1 MASSDRALRFLA
13 RERPDVVAGLV
24 RELLPGLLREGTT
37 LEPEAVDDPKL
48 DLPPPLDADLVARV
62 GDDELLHVEFQGYR
76 DRSFVDRLFRYH
88 LSLVLR
94 YPRRRVTTVAIWLL
108 RPPDSQRIELIRRA
122 STLVEV
128 ASVVL
133 SEVKASRLLA
143 AGGTACFA
151 AMADAEGRTEQE
163 LCTLVA
169 NALKQQGAG
178 FSMRYA
184 AVALAAAR
192 GRYDAMIRAMTEMNP
207 PLIIEDLVLFGED
220 RGYER
225 GLNEG
230 LERGLN
236 EGLERGLNEGL
247 ERGRDEGRA
256 IGLDQGGRA
265 ELRRAIVDLLETR
278 AIALSAIERAR
289 IDGENE
295 LSRLRS
301 WLRLS
306 AIARTAADVFR

>member
-1 MASSDRALRFLA
+1 
-13 RERPDVVAGLV
+13 
-24 RELLPGLLREGTT
+24 
-37 LEPEAVDDPKL
+37 
-48 DLPPPLDADLVARV
+48 
-62 GDDELLHVEFQGYR
+62 
-76 DRSFVDRLFRYH
+76 
-88 LSLVLR
+88 
-94 YPRRRVTTVAIWLL
+94 
-108 RPPDSQRIELIRRA
+108 
-122 STLVEV
+122 
-128 ASVVL
+128 
-133 SEVKASRLLA
+133 
-143 AGGTACFA
+143 
-151 AMADAEGRTEQE
+151 MADAEGLTEQE

-169 NALKQQGAG
+169 SALKQQGAG

-192 GRYDAMIRAMTEMNP
+192 GRYDAIIRAMTEMNP

-220 RGYER
+220 RGY
-225 GLNEG
+225 
-230 LERGLN
+230 
-236 EGLERGLNEGL
+236 ERGLNEGL

-289 IDGENE
+289 IEAENE

-306 AIARTAADVFR
+306 AIARTSADVFR